1 MTCLV
6 NWKGE
11 YMKLSTK
18 TVAQLMVVT
27 AVAAAV
33 PGLSQIAIPRK
44 RRESQFDKLL
54 SAHDR
59 KGELRATILGL
70 SPHEFKQMSRTMK
83 FEAIIQGCGFYSKRD
98 FRIAL
103 LGYLRNEL
111 LSRGW
116 SRARIDSYMLTRAP
130 RLAYATF

>member
-1 MTCLV
+1 
-6 NWKGE
+6 
-11 YMKLSTK
+11 MKLSTK
-18 TVAQLMVVT
+18 TIASLLVVT
-27 AVAAAV
+27 AVAAVV
-33 PGLSQIAIPRK
+33 PGLSQIAIPKK

-59 KGELRATILGL
+59 KGELRAEILGL
-70 SPHEFKQMSRTMK
+70 APHEFKQLSKQMSFEDVIRT
-83 FEAIIQGCGFYSKRD
+83 CGLYNKRD

-116 SRARIDSYMLTRAP
+116 SRTRIDTYILARAP
-130 RLAYATF
+130 RMA

>member
-1 MTCLV
+1 
-6 NWKGE
+6 
-11 YMKLSTK
+11 MKLSTK
-18 TVAQLMVVT
+18 TVASLLVVT

-33 PGLSQIAIPRK
+33 PGLSQITIPKK

-54 SAHDR
+54 ATHDR
-59 KGELRATILGL
+59 KGELRAEILGI
-70 SPHEFKQMSRTMK
+70 SPHEFKQLSKQMP
-83 FEAIIQGCGFYSKRD
+83 FEQVITNCGLYSKRD

-116 SRARIDSYMLTRAP
+116 SRARIDAYILMRAP
-130 RLAYATF
+130 RMA